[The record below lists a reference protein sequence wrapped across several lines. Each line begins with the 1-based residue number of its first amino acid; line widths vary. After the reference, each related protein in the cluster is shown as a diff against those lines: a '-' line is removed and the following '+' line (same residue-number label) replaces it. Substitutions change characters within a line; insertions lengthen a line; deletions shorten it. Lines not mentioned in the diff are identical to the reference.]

1 MDNVEWTFEVGL
13 FLREFYDLREDPYQ
27 QVNGLKSLSDDSVAL
42 LHEELDA
49 LFRCKGVSKIA
60 HQS

>member
-1 MDNVEWTFEVGL
+1 MHNVEWTFEGGL